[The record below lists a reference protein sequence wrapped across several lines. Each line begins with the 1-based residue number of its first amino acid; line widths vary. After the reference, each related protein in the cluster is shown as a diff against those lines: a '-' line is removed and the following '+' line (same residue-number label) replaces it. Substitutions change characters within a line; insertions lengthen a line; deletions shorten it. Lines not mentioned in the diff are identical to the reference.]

1 MVFQVFKNRH
11 HTDGSPNRAGS
22 TGFRFSA
29 EHSWVSGFQRNMSRS
44 RKSCVVCRCFHH
56 GLSGFQQ
63 SASYTKRF
71 ANRAGST
78 GFRFSAE
85 HSSWVSGFQRN
96 MSRSTRKSLTFEL
109 TKQDHLY
116 VLIDVRL
123 KKEALQ
129 VKTLSSTYNCLP
141 RSYVHHV
148 AGCTSTIHLAFSQR
162 QEHEQPAR

>member
-44 RKSCVVCRCFHH
+44 RKSCVVCRSSLLPH

-63 SASYTKRF
+63 PASYRRF

-78 GFRFSAE
+78 AGFRFSAE
-85 HSSWVSGFQRN
+85 HSWVSPGFQRN

-129 VKTLSSTYNCLP
+129 VKTLSSTYNWCLP
-141 RSYVHHV
+141 RSHVHV
-148 AGCTSTIHLAFSQR
+148 LAVYKY
-162 QEHEQPAR
+162 